1 MKDVVHS
8 QCKPL
13 GEVTD
18 YFWRKEFAS
27 RGAIHVHWF
36 AYIKDAPV
44 YGESSN
50 TEIALFYDKIISCS
64 LDVPEHHKQFVMYQ
78 LQTFQVLSVPSN
90 KYM

>member
-18 YFWRKEFAS
+18 YFWRKELAS
-27 RGAIHVHWF
+27 RGGIHVHWF

-50 TEIALFYDKIISCS
+50 TEIALFYDNIMFIGCS
-64 LDVPEHHKQFVMYQ
+64 RTPQAICYVSVT
-78 LQTFQVLSVPSN
+78 QTFQVLSVPSN

>member
-50 TEIALFYDKIISCS
+50 TEIALFYDKMRHS
-64 LDVPEHHKQFVMYQ
+64 LEFIGGNFCQF
-78 LQTFQVLSVPSN
+78 LFVLVFSLFKCVS
-90 KYM
+90 